1 MTNVRNVFGRVRSAM
16 GLFGSAVRVAG
27 ALESRIAPD
36 PQDLRRMGIDPK
48 AFTTIG
54 HG

>member
-1 MTNVRNVFGRVRSAM
+1 MTSVRSMYGRVRSAA
-16 GLFGSAVRVAG
+16 GLFASAVRVAG
-27 ALESRIAPD
+27 ALESRVSPN
-36 PQDLRRMGIDPK
+36 PQDLRRMGIDPH

>member
-1 MTNVRNVFGRVRSAM
+1 MIRMRDMFGRVRSAAE
-16 GLFGSAVRVAG
+16 LFASAVRVAG
-27 ALESRIAPD
+27 AVEGRVAPD
-36 PQDLRRMGIDPK
+36 PRDLRRMGIDPR

>member
-1 MTNVRNVFGRVRSAM
+1 MISMRNAFGRLRSAM

-27 ALESRIAPD
+27 ALDSGVAPD
-36 PQDLRRMGIDPK
+36 PQDLRRIGIDPR